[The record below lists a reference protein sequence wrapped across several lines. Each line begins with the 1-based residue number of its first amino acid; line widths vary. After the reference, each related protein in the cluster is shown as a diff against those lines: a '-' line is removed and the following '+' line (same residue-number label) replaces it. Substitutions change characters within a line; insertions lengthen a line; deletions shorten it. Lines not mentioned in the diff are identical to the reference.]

1 MARVYAA
8 ILLAGLCAACARMEP
23 PGDNATAADVRAYC
37 RASTSTERAAE
48 LDRPGATGPVAG
60 VARSAQ
66 QAPASGAAYQNCL
79 RRYGIT
85 P

>member
-1 MARVYAA
+1 MARVYTA
-8 ILLAGLCAACARMEP
+8 ILLAGLVAACARMEP

-48 LDRPGATGPVAG
+48 LDRPGATGPV
-60 VARSAQ
+60 RSTQ
-66 QAPASGAAYQNCL
+66 QAPASGTAFQNCL